1 MCVSSRP
8 LKALRAARACVSE
21 SSGKRTFFLCT
32 LCVCIFSETEN
43 MMRLQDRSICTS
55 RMEFL
60 GEIDVEE

>member
-1 MCVSSRP
+1 MSSRP

-21 SSGKRTFFLCT
+21 SSDGSGLSFFAR
-32 LCVCIFSETEN
+32 CVCIFSETEN

-60 GEIDVEE
+60 GEIDVGE